1 MGNITEIIKNDIR
14 TIYKNP
20 IVVLILLVVIILP
33 SLYAVLNVDAC
44 WDMYGNTGEL
54 GFAIANLDNGS
65 SYNGEKINVG
75 NGLVDELKNN
85 TDFKWTFVSEDNLH
99 KGVEN
104 GTYYG
109 GIVIP
114 KNFSEQIISITT
126 DDPHQAQL
134 EFYAN
139 SKTNP
144 IGSRL
149 ADSGA
154 KEVYRTM
161 NAKIVEFIN
170 VAAYG
175 KLGELQDGLSSGSI
189 QLSSGAVQLS
199 SGASQVSSGASE
211 LSSGASKVNN
221 GVKEVS
227 SGASKVNDV
236 ASKVSEGAGKVTS
249 GADEVSSGASQVSS
263 ASSQVQNSAKQL
275 EEASSQLPDPV
286 KPYAES
292 SVKLANA
299 SGQVG
304 GGADN
309 VAQGSVKLAQS
320 SSDLANGASDVAEGA
335 SSLANGSVSLAEG
348 SGDLANGALSLA
360 AGSQLL
366 ANSASSALF
375 TAAYSLS
382 AAAGSLDDITGIDED
397 KLGDYFYSPIK
408 LDKHDYYAADTFGS
422 QIAPFYI
429 VLSMWIGGVITSV
442 MIKPGTSVGTKYRPI
457 ELYFA
462 RLVLFILISI
472 LQTIVTLTG
481 IFLLGMN
488 IANPALFVFST
499 FFVAAILMIL
509 MYSFVSAFGTVG
521 KVFGIILLVLQ
532 LSSTGGVYPAEL
544 TGSFFRALNPIMPM
558 TYAITLIRESMLGT
572 FWPNYQGA
580 LIYLVCFGFATI
592 VISVVIK
599 RFYDEKAQYLEDKM
613 KNIDLL

>member
-54 GFAIANLDNGS
+54 SFAIANLDNGS

-211 LSSGASKVNN
+211 
-221 GVKEVS
+221 VS
-227 SGASKVNDV
+227 SGASKINDGVN
-236 ASKVSEGAGKVTS
+236 
-249 GADEVSSGASQVSS
+249 EVSLGASQVSS
-263 ASSQVQNSAKQL
+263 SSSQVQDSAKQL
-275 EEASSQLPDPV
+275 EEASSQLPDPI
-286 KPYAES
+286 KPYVES

-299 SGQVG
+299 SGQV
-304 GGADN
+304 
-309 VAQGSVKLAQS
+309 
-320 SSDLANGASDVAEGA
+320 AEGA
-335 SSLANGSVSLAEG
+335 SSLAKGSVSLAEG

-408 LDKHDYYAADTFGS
+408 LEKHDYYSADTFGS

-442 MIKPGTSVGTKYRPI
+442 MIKPGTSAGTKYRPI

-481 IFLLGMN
+481 ISLLGMN

-532 LSSTGGVYPAEL
+532 ISSTGGIYPAEL
-544 TGSFFRALNPIMPM
+544 TESFFRALNPIMPM
-558 TYAITLIRESMLGT
+558 THAITMIRESMLGT
-572 FWPNYQGA
+572 FWPNYHGA

-599 RFYDEKAQYLEDKM
+599 RFYDEKAQYLEDKI
-613 KNIDLL
+613 KI

>member
-1 MGNITEIIKNDIR
+1 MANITEIIKNDIR

-20 IVVLILLVVIILP
+20 IVMLILLVVIILP

-75 NGLVDELKNN
+75 NSLVDDLKNN
-85 TDFKWTFVSEDNLH
+85 TDFKWSFVSEDNLH

-211 LSSGASKVNN
+211 VSSGASKVND
-221 GVKEVS
+221 GVSEVS
-227 SGASKVNDV
+227 SGASKVNDG
-236 ASKVSEGAGKVTS
+236 ASKITEGAGKVTS
-249 GADEVSSGASQVSS
+249 GADEVSSGAGQVSS

-292 SVKLANA
+292 SVNLANA
-299 SGQVG
+299 SGQVA

-320 SSDLANGASDVAEGA
+320 SS
-335 SSLANGSVSLAEG
+335 
-348 SGDLANGALSLA
+348 DLANGALSLA

-408 LDKHDYYAADTFGS
+408 LDKHDYYAADTFGI

-481 IFLLGMN
+481 ISLLGMN

-558 TYAITLIRESMLGT
+558 THAITLIRESLLGT

-592 VISVVIK
+592 IISVVIK
-599 RFYDEKAQYLEDKM
+599 RLYDEKAQYFEDKM

>member
-20 IVVLILLVVIILP
+20 IVILILLVVIILP

-75 NGLVDELKNN
+75 NSLVDDLKNN
-85 TDFKWTFVSEDNLH
+85 TDFKWSFVSEDNLH

-211 LSSGASKVNN
+211 
-221 GVKEVS
+221 VS
-227 SGASKVNDV
+227 SGASKVNDG
-236 ASKVSEGAGKVTS
+236 VS
-249 GADEVSSGASQVSS
+249 EVSSGASQVSS

-292 SVKLANA
+292 SVNLANA
-299 SGQVG
+299 SGQVA

-320 SSDLANGASDVAEGA
+320 SS
-335 SSLANGSVSLAEG
+335 
-348 SGDLANGALSLA
+348 DLANGALSLA

-408 LDKHDYYAADTFGS
+408 LDKHDYYAADTFGG

-558 TYAITLIRESMLGT
+558 THAITLIRESILGT

-580 LIYLVCFGFATI
+580 LLYLVCFGFATI
-592 VISVVIK
+592 IISVVIK

>member
-54 GFAIANLDNGS
+54 SFAIANLDNGS

-211 LSSGASKVNN
+211 
-221 GVKEVS
+221 VS
-227 SGASKVNDV
+227 SGASKINDGVN
-236 ASKVSEGAGKVTS
+236 
-249 GADEVSSGASQVSS
+249 EVSLGASQVSS
-263 ASSQVQNSAKQL
+263 SSSQVQDSAKQL
-275 EEASSQLPDPV
+275 EEASSQLPDPI
-286 KPYAES
+286 KPYVES

-299 SGQVG
+299 SGQV
-304 GGADN
+304 
-309 VAQGSVKLAQS
+309 
-320 SSDLANGASDVAEGA
+320 AEGA
-335 SSLANGSVSLAEG
+335 SSLAKGSVSLAEG

-408 LDKHDYYAADTFGS
+408 LEKHDYYSADTFGS

-442 MIKPGTSVGTKYRPI
+442 MIKPGTSAGTKYRPI

-481 IFLLGMN
+481 ISLLGMN

-532 LSSTGGVYPAEL
+532 ISSTGGIYPAEL
-544 TGSFFRALNPIMPM
+544 TESFFRALNPIMPM
-558 TYAITLIRESMLGT
+558 THAITMIRESMLGT

>member
-44 WDMYGNTGEL
+44 WDMYGNTDEL
-54 GFAIANLDNGS
+54 SFAIANLDNGS

-211 LSSGASKVNN
+211 
-221 GVKEVS
+221 VS
-227 SGASKVNDV
+227 SGASKINDGVN
-236 ASKVSEGAGKVTS
+236 
-249 GADEVSSGASQVSS
+249 EVSSGASQVSS
-263 ASSQVQNSAKQL
+263 SSSQVQDSAKQL
-275 EEASSQLPDPV
+275 EEASSQLPDPI
-286 KPYAES
+286 KPYVES

-299 SGQVG
+299 SGQV
-304 GGADN
+304 
-309 VAQGSVKLAQS
+309 
-320 SSDLANGASDVAEGA
+320 AEGA
-335 SSLANGSVSLAEG
+335 SSLAKGSVSLAEG

-408 LDKHDYYAADTFGS
+408 LEKHDYYSADTFGS

-442 MIKPGTSVGTKYRPI
+442 MIKPGTSAGTKYRPI

-481 IFLLGMN
+481 ISLLGMN

-532 LSSTGGVYPAEL
+532 ISSTGGIYPAEL
-544 TGSFFRALNPIMPM
+544 TESFFRALNPIMPM
-558 TYAITLIRESMLGT
+558 THAITMIRESMLGT
-572 FWPNYQGA
+572 FWPNYHGA

>member
-1 MGNITEIIKNDIR
+1 MANITEIIKNDIR

-20 IVVLILLVVIILP
+20 IVMLILLVVIILP

-75 NGLVDELKNN
+75 NSLVDDLKNN
-85 TDFKWTFVSEDNLH
+85 TDFKWSFVSEDNLH

-211 LSSGASKVNN
+211 
-221 GVKEVS
+221 VS
-227 SGASKVNDV
+227 SGASKVNDG
-236 ASKVSEGAGKVTS
+236 VS
-249 GADEVSSGASQVSS
+249 EVSSGASQVSS

-292 SVKLANA
+292 SVNLANA
-299 SGQVG
+299 SGQVA

-320 SSDLANGASDVAEGA
+320 SS
-335 SSLANGSVSLAEG
+335 
-348 SGDLANGALSLA
+348 DLANGALSLA

-481 IFLLGMN
+481 ISLLGMN

-558 TYAITLIRESMLGT
+558 THAITLIRESILGT

-592 VISVVIK
+592 IISVVIK

>member
-1 MGNITEIIKNDIR
+1 MANITEIIKNDIR

-20 IVVLILLVVIILP
+20 IVMLILLVVIILP

-75 NGLVDELKNN
+75 NSLVDDLKNN
-85 TDFKWTFVSEDNLH
+85 TDFKWSFVSEDNLH

-211 LSSGASKVNN
+211 
-221 GVKEVS
+221 VS
-227 SGASKVNDV
+227 SGASKVNDG
-236 ASKVSEGAGKVTS
+236 VS
-249 GADEVSSGASQVSS
+249 EVSSGASQVSS

-292 SVKLANA
+292 SVNLANA
-299 SGQVG
+299 SGQVA

-320 SSDLANGASDVAEGA
+320 SS
-335 SSLANGSVSLAEG
+335 
-348 SGDLANGALSLA
+348 DLANGALSLA

-481 IFLLGMN
+481 ISLLGMN

-558 TYAITLIRESMLGT
+558 THAITLIRESMLGT

-592 VISVVIK
+592 IISVVIK
-599 RFYDEKAQYLEDKM
+599 RLYDEKAQYFEDKM

>member
-54 GFAIANLDNGS
+54 SFAIANLDNGS

-211 LSSGASKVNN
+211 
-221 GVKEVS
+221 VS
-227 SGASKVNDV
+227 SGASKINDGVN
-236 ASKVSEGAGKVTS
+236 
-249 GADEVSSGASQVSS
+249 EVSSGASQVSS
-263 ASSQVQNSAKQL
+263 SSSQVQDSAKQL
-275 EEASSQLPDPV
+275 EEASSQLPDPI
-286 KPYAES
+286 KPYVES

-299 SGQVG
+299 SGQV
-304 GGADN
+304 
-309 VAQGSVKLAQS
+309 
-320 SSDLANGASDVAEGA
+320 AEGA
-335 SSLANGSVSLAEG
+335 SSLAKGSVSLAEG

-408 LDKHDYYAADTFGS
+408 LEKHDYYSADTFGS

-442 MIKPGTSVGTKYRPI
+442 MIKPGTSAGTKYRPI

-481 IFLLGMN
+481 ISLLGMN

-532 LSSTGGVYPAEL
+532 ISSTGGIYPAEL
-544 TGSFFRALNPIMPM
+544 TESFFRALNPIMPM
-558 TYAITLIRESMLGT
+558 THAITMIRESMLGT
-572 FWPNYQGA
+572 FWPNYHGA